1 MYNFSKFAYVFFAT
15 IASQNPRQT
24 TTLRDE
30 YTIVKGKG
38 DGKGKAKGKGK
49 GKAKGKAKTAG
60 EDIQLD
66 GEDTFPDTGSNPGGP
81 VIFTFGDAGQQFPTG
96 PASASSAAMEAEGQ
110 QTANGFMAASDILQL
125 TAQLLS
131 QQSQSQSLSQGR
143 STPY

>member
-38 DGKGKAKGKGK
+38 DGK

-96 PASASSAAMEAEGQ
+96 PASASSAAMKAEGQ

-125 TAQLLS
+125 TAQFLS
-131 QQSQSQSLSQGR
+131 QQSQSLSQGR